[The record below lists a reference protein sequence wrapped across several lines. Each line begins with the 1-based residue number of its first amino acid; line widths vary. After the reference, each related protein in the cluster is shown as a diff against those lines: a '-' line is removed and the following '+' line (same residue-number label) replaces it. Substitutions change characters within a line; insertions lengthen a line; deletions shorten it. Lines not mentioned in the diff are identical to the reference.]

1 MEIQIKCWLFVS
13 ATHVIITVSN
23 VVLMHLCSVFV
34 LLQLDTA
41 GYFVIGVAKS
51 PVDMRSTLN
60 SGTSHA
66 VDIIWP

>member
-1 MEIQIKCWLFVS
+1 MEIQIKCRLFVS
-13 ATHVIITVSN
+13 APHVMIIVSTVVS
-23 VVLMHLCSVFV
+23 MQLCLVFV
-34 LLQLDTA
+34 FLRLDTA
-41 GYFVIGVAKS
+41 GKFVIGVAKS